1 MRMWCHSGFR
11 KVFIPMKYSR
21 LWLEELSQTN
31 WAWWRRH
38 SPLNVDGSTLWLAY
52 MLKQLLG
59 NSLMEILKPGCPR
72 NVESGETSL
81 SWLYLQSIGS
91 QCKIKDQR
99 YCVGSKGPWKSL
111 KVTLSIKNTWPSI
124 LGVLVTEDSCS
135 CQLWCSVR
143 DGGADVG
150 QQEQP
155 GGEAG
160 TLAHLLTHSVSHCHF
175 MFQTLQ
181 QLVRMVLYLGCKGQ
195 RAVIQWPNNYYRF
208 FIVT

>member
-1 MRMWCHSGFR
+1 MAN
-11 KVFIPMKYSR
+11 Y
-21 LWLEELSQTN
+21 N
-31 WAWWRRH
+31 H
-38 SPLNVDGSTLWLAY
+38 SPLNEDGSTLWLAY

-59 NSLMEILKPGCPR
+59 SSLMEILKPGCPR

-81 SWLYLQSIGS
+81 SWIYPRSIGP

-111 KVTLSIKNTWPSI
+111 QVTVSINNTCPSI
-124 LGVLVTEDSCS
+124 LGVLVTDDSCS
-135 CQLWCSVR
+135 CHLWGSVR

-160 TLAHLLTHSVSHCHF
+160 TPAHLLTHSVSHCQF

-181 QLVRMVLYLGCKGQ
+181 HLVRMVLYLGCKGQ
-195 RAVIQWPNNYYRF
+195 RAVTNATPFLWMLVQIMARLPVSSVFSLAGGGERMEGCN
-208 FIVT
+208 